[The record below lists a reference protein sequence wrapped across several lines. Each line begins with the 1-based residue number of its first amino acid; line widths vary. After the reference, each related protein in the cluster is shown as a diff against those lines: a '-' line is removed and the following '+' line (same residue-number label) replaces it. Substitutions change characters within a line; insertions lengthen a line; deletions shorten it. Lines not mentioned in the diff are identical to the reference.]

1 MTKRVSEHYEI
12 LLKYLFKSQNSTKP
26 IKLLEIGAGNMEVK
40 ELLPKNIIYHS
51 MDFGNE
57 NNPTL
62 NKKNKYTYLFNL
74 DNPRIPIKDNSYD
87 IIVCF
92 ETLEHVMYP
101 KRVLKEIKRIAKK
114 NALLFFSLPN
124 EYNFVQR
131 LYYLFAKKTMCE
143 EPFEVV
149 EKHLHI
155 HKPRVKDII
164 SFFSEFEIR
173 KVYYVW
179 QSVKMPSIV
188 DDAINVIG
196 KVFPSLFSRI
206 VIVRARNNKK

>member
-1 MTKRVSEHYEI
+1 MTKELSRHYEI
-12 LLKYLFKSQNSTKP
+12 LLKYLYKYQNLDRP
-26 IKLLEIGAGNMEVK
+26 VKLLEIGAGNMEVK
-40 ELLPKNIIYHS
+40 GLLPKNIIYHS

-62 NKKNKYTYLFNL
+62 NKQNKYTYMFNL
-74 DNPRIPIKDNSYD
+74 DNPKIPIKDNSYD
-87 IIVCF
+87 IVVCF

-101 KRVLKEIKRIAKK
+101 KRVLKEIRRIAKK

-131 LYYLFAKKTMCE
+131 SYYLFAKKTMCE

-173 KVYYVW
+173 EVYYVW
-179 QSVKMPSIV
+179 QSVHIPGFIDK
-188 DDAINVIG
+188 AIDFIA
-196 KVFPSLFSRI
+196 KICPSLFSRM
-206 VIVRARNNKK
+206 VIIRARNNKK